1 MSDISSGVK
10 VSQTL
15 VNAFYDSRIMGNIL
29 EQTLY
34 AVCLLAG
41 ENSHTLMISVALKH
55 QNVPAPTN
63 S

>member
-41 ENSHTLMISVALKH
+41 VNSHTLMSSVAVKH
-55 QNVPAPTN
+55 QNAPAPTN